1 MNWQPHDLARG
12 VYCYRL
18 QAGAISQTKKTGDQM
33 KLALCGIILPLL
45 LALTTCSHDGERIA
59 ASNELLDPPKED
71 VSGTI
76 AFVGVNVVP
85 MDNERILADQTV
97 LVRDGKVVA
106 ISPAAQISI
115 PDTAYKIA
123 SRGKYLMP
131 GLADMHTHIY
141 YQEDLLPYVA
151 NGVTTVLNM
160 GSPATILQFRE
171 QVVNGQLLGPT
182 IFAGALV
189 DGAGNRGWIVR
200 TPQGARGAVRDI
212 KSNGWDFIKVYNS
225 ITSEVFLALMDEAKK
240 AGIAV
245 IGHGVRA
252 PGMRG
257 ILEAGQVMI
266 AHAEE
271 YFYTHF
277 NNTLDATLI
286 PSAIE
291 MTVNAGAY
299 VTTTLSAYETIMLQW
314 GNPAGLEALLAQP
327 EVRYVRPSWV
337 SEWRSSQRYVNNSGD
352 LRPAYEFQKQFVKAF
367 HDAGVPLLLGTDT
380 PTIPGIVQG
389 FGIHQDLG
397 NLVSAGLRPYDAI
410 AAGTRN
416 AGEFIGKYVPA
427 AEPFGTIAVGKRAD
441 LILLEA
447 NPLEDVANIAKRRGV
462 MIRGRWLSEK
472 TLQRLLNELAESFE

>member
-1 MNWQPHDLARG
+1 
-12 VYCYRL
+12 
-18 QAGAISQTKKTGDQM
+18 M
-33 KLALCGIILPLL
+33 KLAICGTILLLL
-45 LALTTCSHDGERIA
+45 LALATCSHDGKRLA
-59 ASNELLDPPKED
+59 ASDELFDTPEED
-71 VSGTI
+71 VRGTM
-76 AFVGVNVVP
+76 AFIGVNVVP
-85 MDNERILADQTV
+85 MDREHILADQTV
-97 LVRDGKVVA
+97 LVRDGKIVA
-106 ISPAAQISI
+106 ISPAAQITI
-115 PDTAYKIA
+115 PDSAYKIVGK
-123 SRGKYLMP
+123 GKYLMP

-160 GSPATILQFRE
+160 GSPAAILQFRE
-171 QVVNGQLLGPT
+171 QVANDQLLGPT
-182 IFAGALV
+182 IFAGAFV
-189 DGAGNRGWIVR
+189 DGTGSRGWIVR
-200 TPQGARGAVRDI
+200 SPEEARTDVCDI
-212 KSNGWDFIKVYNS
+212 KNRGWDFIKVYNS
-225 ITSEVFLALMDEAKK
+225 IKSEVFFALMDEAKK

-271 YFYTHF
+271 YIYTHF
-277 NNTLDATLI
+277 NNTFDATLI
-286 PSAIE
+286 PAAVE
-291 MTVNAGAY
+291 MTVKAGAY
-299 VTTTLSAYETIMLQW
+299 VATTLSAYETIMLQW
-314 GNPAGLEALLAQP
+314 GNPAGLEALLARP

-337 SEWRSSQRYVNNSGD
+337 SEWRSSQRYINNSGN
-352 LRPAYEFQKQFVKAF
+352 LRSAYEFQKRFVKAF

-380 PTIPGIVQG
+380 PTIPGLVPG
-389 FGIHQDLG
+389 FGIHQDLR

-416 AGEFIGKYVPA
+416 AGDFIGKFVPA
-427 AEPFGTIAVGKRAD
+427 AEPFGTIVVGKRAD

-472 TLQRLLNELAESFE
+472 TLQRLLNELAKSFE

>member
-1 MNWQPHDLARG
+1 
-12 VYCYRL
+12 
-18 QAGAISQTKKTGDQM
+18 M
-33 KLALCGIILPLL
+33 KLALCGMILSLL
-45 LALTTCSHDGERIA
+45 LALTTCSHDGERLA
-59 ASNELLDPPKED
+59 ASEELLDTPEED
-71 VSGTI
+71 VRGTI

-85 MDNERILADQTV
+85 MDSERILADQTV
-97 LVRDGKVVA
+97 LVREGKIVALGSTAQITIPDSAYQMDGK
-106 ISPAAQISI
+106 
-115 PDTAYKIA
+115 
-123 SRGKYLMP
+123 GKYLLP

-160 GSPATILQFRE
+160 GSPSAILQFRE
-171 QVVNGQLLGPT
+171 QVINDKLVGPT
-182 IFAGALV
+182 IFAGAFV
-189 DGAGNRGWIVR
+189 DGVGNRGWIVR
-200 TPQGARGAVRDI
+200 TPEEARIDVRDI
-212 KSNGWDFIKVYNS
+212 KSRGWDFIKVYNS
-225 ITSEVFLALMDEAKK
+225 IKSDVFFALMDEAKK
-240 AGIAV
+240 EGIAV

-271 YFYTHF
+271 YIYTHF
-277 NNTLDATLI
+277 NNTFEANLI
-286 PSAIE
+286 PAAVEI
-291 MTVNAGAY
+291 TAKAGAY

-314 GNPAGLEALLAQP
+314 GNPAGLEALLARP

-337 SEWRSSQRYVNNSGD
+337 SEWRSSQRYINNSGN
-352 LRPAYEFQKQFVKAF
+352 LRPAYEFQKRFVKAF

-380 PTIPGIVQG
+380 PTIPGIVPG
-389 FGIHQDLG
+389 FGIHQDLR

-416 AGEFIGKYVPA
+416 AGEFIGKFVPG
-427 AEPFGTIAVGKRAD
+427 AEPFGAIAVGKRAD

-447 NPLEDVANIAKRRGV
+447 NPLENVANIAKRRGV

-472 TLQRLLNELAESFE
+472 TLQRFLNELAKSFE